1 MRKLPEEV
9 VAYVVEHFKDT
20 ENITLAK
27 EAGCSPSSVNHIQR
41 RYNLKKSKEH
51 LHEAYQKCGKKARE
65 MYGNPPIDEDGIRRR
80 ADTFMRMY
88 REEKAR
94 SVWGLPPKTRIRVRR
109 EPRLKT
115 SQRTY
120 LRSLGYIIDRENN
133 IAYWT
138 PDTKRAVRMEAYT
151 KKRSYYKFRPYE
163 HEQHQR
169 EPGDLAVAGE

>member
-1 MRKLPEEV
+1 MRRLPEEV
-9 VAYVVEHFKDT
+9 VAYVIEHFKDT

-27 EAGCSPSSVNHIQR
+27 EAGCSPSAVNRIQH
-41 RYNLKKSKEH
+41 RYHLTKTKEH
-51 LHEAYQKCGKKARE
+51 LHEAYSKCGKKARE
-65 MYGNPPIDEDGIRRR
+65 MYGTPPITEEAIHRR
-80 ADTFMRMY
+80 AETFHRMY

-94 SVWGLPPKTRIRVRR
+94 SVWGLPPKTRIKVRR

-115 SQRTY
+115 TQRTY

-151 KKRSYYKFRPYE
+151 KKRSYYKFKPYE
-163 HEQHQR
+163 YQHQR
-169 EPGDLAVAGE
+169 EPEDLQITG

>member
-1 MRKLPEEV
+1 MRRLPEEV

-20 ENITLAK
+20 ENIALAK
-27 EAGCSPSSVNHIQR
+27 EAGCSPSAVNKIQR
-41 RYNLKKSKEH
+41 RYRLTKTKEH
-51 LHEAYQKCGKKARE
+51 LHNAYSKCGKKARA
-65 MYGNPPIDEDGIRRR
+65 MYGTPPITEDGIRRR

-133 IAYWT
+133 IAFWT

-163 HEQHQR
+163 YEQHQR